1 MQCQQSPQRPG
12 VGRGYGGRQQLSA
25 VVSQH
30 AEQQMARRVLGLD
43 RAQHRQRLRI
53 VGLRQRPQPRHQL
66 GQRDGSID
74 LGLDVAADAR

>member
-1 MQCQQSPQRPG
+1 
-12 VGRGYGGRQQLSA
+12 
-25 VVSQH
+25 
-30 AEQQMARRVLGLD
+30 MARRVLGLD